1 MNDIT
6 FPKKRKSRR
15 KNKRKRLN
23 NKYTKKLALN
33 DFDLQKG
40 GGMEEMGALWMFA
53 TQDLSYLFLYHGFI
67 TPFWMFNFYYHYQ
80 WLKITA

>member
-40 GGMEEMGALWMFA
+40 GESELWAFVPMLIPF
-53 TQDLSYLFLYHGFI
+53 SLYFF
-67 TPFWMFNFYYHYQ
+67 P
-80 WLKITA
+80 

>member
-53 TQDLSYLFLYHGFI
+53 PLQCWPYLFLYQ
-67 TPFWMFNFYYHYQ
+67 WFY
-80 WLKITA
+80 